1 MSEATRS
8 AGADRTGEAS
18 AAVGVAAKVAAA
30 PVENTHDG

>member
-1 MSEATRS
+1 MSEATRT

-18 AAVGVAAKVAAA
+18 DAPGVAAKVAAA